1 MALTK
6 IKLDTM
12 VTGNLPDANIPNNIT
27 ISNAGTATALETA
40 RTIHGVSFDGTANI
54 DLTEA
59 IQDVVGGMVSSNTE
73 TNIAVTYDDTNG
85 KLDFVSTD
93 TNTFRPITAGGNS
106 LGSSET
112 LAFTAG
118 SNVTITESGGAV
130 TIASTDTNTTYSVGD
145 GGLTQNNFTNTLKSK
160 LDGIETGATADQ
172 DLSGYATLS
181 GATFTGNIR
190 TSTGTDYAQL
200 LGRQGGLEV
209 RSSRS
214 TDAGIG
220 MAGSDGSFR
229 FQLYG
234 NSSGTEYGFL
244 DSFWGNWDFKKNVN
258 GAGYLRISGTNREI
272 IHAGN
277 IGSQSV
283 SSASSAT
290 NADTVDSLH
299 ASSFI
304 RLDTSST
311 QNQSTQTKLKAHSNA
326 WAGGLALLSQDGNQ
340 TFQIHPDNNGYMY
353 VDKNWYFTGNVAIG
367 ATNTY
372 AWHSGND
379 GSGSG
384 LDADVLDGYHG
395 SNYIGKNGNTY
406 YKPNTWIDMVD
417 GGNAGIY
424 WSGGT
429 GSGHHIYP
437 KNQTSMYHR
446 SGDSSSIALLLNTN
460 GTDRGY
466 VYANNANEIGFLDE
480 NGSWALKKKSGGS
493 LILYDDGGQT
503 DLGSGDEWGRLMFE
517 GYGNGTYIYS
527 SGTFRV
533 DGGHWCTYDD
543 NELDLGGNQTTQR
556 WRNLYLGQQI
566 VGGFGALSTGGTANW
581 NDSSNARSGAGYTL
595 LLGNASNGPS
605 GTGNYFH
612 SHSYEYNSKT
622 GAGNICQFAIPYIV
636 GAGGGMYMRS
646 RYDSGWGG
654 WVKFYDSDNMG
665 YLTNS
670 SNTYGT
676 FNVQGGGNSWSGIT
690 YSTHSSKPTIMFKHN
705 HGDGGLYH
713 QGSSSW
719 RWYYDQNNTCL
730 GLNGS
735 TTNSSYGAY
744 VSGSMYVTG
753 SYGSSDIRFKE
764 NIETIDNGLDKVMKM
779 RGVYFDWNDEHKE
792 EKGDSRQVGVI
803 AQEIRTVL
811 PEVVMHQDNDEYAVD
826 YSKITAVLIE
836 SIKELKNEINQ
847 LKEGCCHGS

>member
-1 MALTK
+1 
-6 IKLDTM
+6 
-12 VTGNLPDANIPNNIT
+12 
-27 ISNAGTATALETA
+27 
-40 RTIHGVSFDGTANI
+40 
-54 DLTEA
+54 
-59 IQDVVGGMVSSNTE
+59 DVVGGMVSSNTE

-353 VDKNWYFTGNVAIG
+353 V
-367 ATNTY
+367 
-372 AWHSGND
+372 
-379 GSGSG
+379 
-384 LDADVLDGYHG
+384 
-395 SNYIGKNGNTY
+395 
-406 YKPNTWIDMVD
+406 
-417 GGNAGIY
+417 
-424 WSGGT
+424 
-429 GSGHHIYP
+429 
-437 KNQTSMYHR
+437 
-446 SGDSSSIALLLNTN
+446 
-460 GTDRGY
+460 
-466 VYANNANEIGFLDE
+466 
-480 NGSWALKKKSGGS
+480 
-493 LILYDDGGQT
+493 
-503 DLGSGDEWGRLMFE
+503 
-517 GYGNGTYIYS
+517 
-527 SGTFRV
+527 
-533 DGGHWCTYDD
+533 
-543 NELDLGGNQTTQR
+543 
-556 WRNLYLGQQI
+556 
-566 VGGFGALSTGGTANW
+566 
-581 NDSSNARSGAGYTL
+581 
-595 LLGNASNGPS
+595 
-605 GTGNYFH
+605 
-612 SHSYEYNSKT
+612 
-622 GAGNICQFAIPYIV
+622 
-636 GAGGGMYMRS
+636 
-646 RYDSGWGG
+646 
-654 WVKFYDSDNMG
+654 
-665 YLTNS
+665 
-670 SNTYGT
+670 
-676 FNVQGGGNSWSGIT
+676 
-690 YSTHSSKPTIMFKHN
+690 
-705 HGDGGLYH
+705 
-713 QGSSSW
+713 
-719 RWYYDQNNTCL
+719 
-730 GLNGS
+730 
-735 TTNSSYGAY
+735 
-744 VSGSMYVTG
+744 
-753 SYGSSDIRFKE
+753 
-764 NIETIDNGLDKVMKM
+764 
-779 RGVYFDWNDEHKE
+779 
-792 EKGDSRQVGVI
+792 
-803 AQEIRTVL
+803 
-811 PEVVMHQDNDEYAVD
+811 
-826 YSKITAVLIE
+826 
-836 SIKELKNEINQ
+836 
-847 LKEGCCHGS
+847 